1 MHVCESVAMNVILG
15 KYVLAKCLSANRIVD
30 PLAYK
35 VNFKVNDIRS
45 IDAIK
50 MKN

>member
-35 VNFKVNDIRS
+35 VNDIRS